1 MALLSAAL
9 SARAPA
15 ISTTKR
21 RKKND
26 MNFKFKIPG
35 SPVATIIAALLIV
48 AIVLLIVETN
58 RRERTPGEKI
68 ERALDE
74 LQR

>member
-1 MALLSAAL
+1 
-9 SARAPA
+9 
-15 ISTTKR
+15 
-21 RKKND
+21 